1 MKFENGFVVRAP
13 IDDVWA
19 TLMDVERVAPCM
31 PGAEVLDRIGDDTY
45 KVGVKVKVGPISMLY
60 RGQVEIVE
68 RDDTTRQATM
78 RAKAKE
84 ARGQGTADAQ
94 IHMSLIDQ
102 PDGTHATIET
112 QVQLRGKAAAMGQ
125 GVIVDVAEKLV
136 ETFAANLAE
145 MLVAAPG
152 GGVSAPAGGSAPEP
166 AAGLADAATATAEA
180 PVAAAQTTPRPA
192 APGEPAPPRRA
203 APAQDS
209 LPVGKIAASVIAG
222 RLSNPRTLLIAT
234 ATLALVFG
242 AIGYAI
248 GKAR

>member
-1 MKFENGFVVRAP
+1 MNFENGFVVRAP
-13 IDDVWA
+13 IDDVWG

-31 PGAEVLDRIGDDTY
+31 PGAEVLDRIGDDSY

-94 IHMSLIDQ
+94 IHMGLAEQ

-112 QVQLRGKAAAMGQ
+112 QVQLSGKAAAMGQ

-145 MLVAAPG
+145 MFVAEPREGDGAP
-152 GGVSAPAGGSAPEP
+152 APEP
-166 AAGLADAATATAEA
+166 APGARPAAAGTATDEP
-180 PVAAAQTTPRPA
+180 PVAAPQTTPA
-192 APGEPAPPRRA
+192 VEAPGEPPPPRRA
-203 APAQDS
+203 APSQDS
-209 LPVGKIAASVIAG
+209 LPVGEIAASVIAG
-222 RLSNPRTLLIAT
+222 RLRDPRTLLIAI
-234 ATLALVFG
+234 AAFAGVFG